1 MRTRLSKF
9 KNSGFSYSYPNNS
22 ILVVGLQDNLYEL
35 VEMSSS
41 RNIFMEAIIK
51 VLQDV
56 IMVLKVSMDDY
67 DSQEEY
73 ETAIIGTSINVMK
86 ENSVEFGIPTEIVD
100 LLDTDSLTKIIQ
112 KIMNENKPD
121 AFSVLDSET
130 ITENKRILDENVVE
144 VLGAATEVEPK

>member
-1 MRTRLSKF
+1 MTNL
-9 KNSGFSYSYPNNS
+9 NIYA
-22 ILVVGLQDNLYEL
+22 GLIII
-35 VEMSSS
+35 
-41 RNIFMEAIIK
+41 IFCAIILGIK
-51 VLQDV
+51 VYKNRNRSEKMTIDTFIDTYGDQIIKILQDV

-67 DSQEEY
+67 NSQEEY
-73 ETAIIGTSINVMK
+73 ETAIISTSINVMK
-86 ENSVEFGIPTEIVD
+86 ENSVEFGIPAEIVD

-112 KIMNENKPD
+112 KVMSENKPD

>member
-1 MRTRLSKF
+1 MTNLNIYAGLIIIIFCAIILGIKVY
-9 KNSGFSYSYPNNS
+9 KN
-22 ILVVGLQDNLYEL
+22 
-35 VEMSSS
+35 
-41 RNIFMEAIIK
+41 RNKSEKMTIDTFIDTYGDQIIK

-67 DSQEEY
+67 NSQEEY
-73 ETAIIGTSINVMK
+73 ETAIISTSINVMK
-86 ENSVEFGIPTEIVD
+86 ENSVEFGIPAEIVD

-112 KIMNENKPD
+112 KVMSENKPD

>member
-1 MRTRLSKF
+1 MTNLNIYAGLIIIVFCAIILGIKVY
-9 KNSGFSYSYPNNS
+9 KNRNKSEKMTIDTFIDSY
-22 ILVVGLQDNLYEL
+22 GDQ
-35 VEMSSS
+35 
-41 RNIFMEAIIK
+41 IIK

-56 IMVLKVSMDDY
+56 IMVLKVSMEDY
-67 DSQEEY
+67 ESQEEY
-73 ETAIIGTSINVMK
+73 ESAIITTSINVIK
-86 ENSVEFGIPTEIVD
+86 ENSVEFGIPAEIVD

-144 VLGAATEVEPK
+144 VLGAATEVADE

>member
-1 MRTRLSKF
+1 MTNLNIYAGLIIIIFCAIILGIKVY
-9 KNSGFSYSYPNNS
+9 KN
-22 ILVVGLQDNLYEL
+22 
-35 VEMSSS
+35 
-41 RNIFMEAIIK
+41 RNRSEKMTIDTFIDTYGDQIIK

-67 DSQEEY
+67 NSQEEY
-73 ETAIIGTSINVMK
+73 ETAIISTSINVMK
-86 ENSVEFGIPTEIVD
+86 ENSVEFGIPAEIVD

-112 KIMNENKPD
+112 KVMSENKPD

-130 ITENKRILDENVVE
+130 ITENKKILDENVVE

>member
-1 MRTRLSKF
+1 MTNLNIYAGLIIIIFCAIILGIKVY
-9 KNSGFSYSYPNNS
+9 KN
-22 ILVVGLQDNLYEL
+22 
-35 VEMSSS
+35 
-41 RNIFMEAIIK
+41 RNRSEKMTIDTFIDTYGDQIIK

-130 ITENKRILDENVVE
+130 ISENKKIIDENVVE
-144 VLGAATEVEPK
+144 VLGAAIEVETE

>member
-1 MRTRLSKF
+1 MTNL
-9 KNSGFSYSYPNNS
+9 NIYA
-22 ILVVGLQDNLYEL
+22 GLIII
-35 VEMSSS
+35 V
-41 RNIFMEAIIK
+41 FCAIILGIRVYK
-51 VLQDV
+51 NRNKSEKMTIDTFIDTYGDQIIKILQDV

-67 DSQEEY
+67 NSQEEY
-73 ETAIIGTSINVMK
+73 ETAIISTSINVMK
-86 ENSVEFGIPTEIVD
+86 ENSVEFGIPIEIVD

-112 KIMNENKPD
+112 KVMSENKPD

>member
-1 MRTRLSKF
+1 MTNLNIYAGLIIIVFCAIILGIRVY
-9 KNSGFSYSYPNNS
+9 KN
-22 ILVVGLQDNLYEL
+22 
-35 VEMSSS
+35 
-41 RNIFMEAIIK
+41 RNKSEKMTIDTFIDTYGDQIIK

-67 DSQEEY
+67 NSQEEY
-73 ETAIIGTSINVMK
+73 ETAIISTSINVMK
-86 ENSVEFGIPTEIVD
+86 ENSVEFGIPIEIVD

-112 KIMNENKPD
+112 KVMNENKPD

-144 VLGAATEVEPK
+144 VLGAATEVADE

>member
-1 MRTRLSKF
+1 MTNL
-9 KNSGFSYSYPNNS
+9 NIYA
-22 ILVVGLQDNLYEL
+22 GLIIIVLC
-35 VEMSSS
+35 
-41 RNIFMEAIIK
+41 AIILGIRVYK
-51 VLQDV
+51 NRNRSEKMTIDTFIDTYGDQIIKILQDV

-67 DSQEEY
+67 NSQEEY
-73 ETAIIGTSINVMK
+73 ETAIISTSINVMK
-86 ENSVEFGIPTEIVD
+86 ENSVEFGIPIEIVD

-112 KIMNENKPD
+112 KVMSENKPD

>member
-1 MRTRLSKF
+1 MTNLNIYAGLIIIIFCAIILGIKVY
-9 KNSGFSYSYPNNS
+9 KN
-22 ILVVGLQDNLYEL
+22 
-35 VEMSSS
+35 
-41 RNIFMEAIIK
+41 RNRSEKMTIDTFIDTYGDQIIK

-67 DSQEEY
+67 NSQEEY
-73 ETAIIGTSINVMK
+73 ETAIISTSINVMK
-86 ENSVEFGIPTEIVD
+86 ENSVEFGIPAEIVD

-112 KIMNENKPD
+112 KVMSENKPD

>member
-1 MRTRLSKF
+1 MTNLNIYAGLIIIIFCAIILGIKVY
-9 KNSGFSYSYPNNS
+9 KN
-22 ILVVGLQDNLYEL
+22 
-35 VEMSSS
+35 
-41 RNIFMEAIIK
+41 RNRSEKMTIDTFIDTYGDQIIK

-67 DSQEEY
+67 NSQEEY
-73 ETAIIGTSINVMK
+73 ETAIISTSINVMK

-112 KIMNENKPD
+112 KVMSENKPD